1 MTLNGL
7 TSGERLAVL
16 HDVAT
21 DLVKEAV
28 ALGLPLVIEWLNFSL
43 KRRRLKD
50 VGCDAAS
57 RRLSS
62 FAYSKFA
69 AVLKSHARLHGVA
82 VVEVNPAFTSI
93 IGAAV
98 HAVPL
103 GLTVHGAAAM
113 VIARTAM
120 GVEETLPS
128 IMRVWHNSQTPLTMQ
143 RPECLRRK
151 APVDPAWEGW
161 MDGIA

>member
-1 MTLNGL
+1 MNAAGGFVDCRDLAMTLNGL

-43 KRRRLKD
+43 KKRRLKD

-69 AVLKSHARLHGVA
+69 PVLKFHARLHGVA
-82 VVEVNPAFTSI
+82 VVEVQSC
-93 IGAAV
+93 V
-98 HAVPL
+98 HFYYRSGRSCCSAWFDC
-103 GLTVHGAAAM
+103 
-113 VIARTAM
+113 
-120 GVEETLPS
+120 S
-128 IMRVWHNSQTPLTMQ
+128 W
-143 RPECLRRK
+143 CRRDGCR
-151 APVDPAWEGW
+151 AEGY
-161 MDGIA
+161 GR